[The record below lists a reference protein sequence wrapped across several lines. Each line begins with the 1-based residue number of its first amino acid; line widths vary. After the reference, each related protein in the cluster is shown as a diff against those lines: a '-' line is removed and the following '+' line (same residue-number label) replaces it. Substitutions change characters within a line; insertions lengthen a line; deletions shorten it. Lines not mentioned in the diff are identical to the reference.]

1 MSVQRL
7 THVPGSHRVR
17 SLLLPLAALVAV
29 GALSVWATAE
39 AVPAD
44 RWPMACFG
52 AAAGLLLASLPA
64 LLGSRSRATR
74 LLRSRSEALRAESEA
89 LRAESAQAVA
99 AQTDAAHRA
108 RADAEAARRAA
119 ALAESSLRRELES
132 QLADNASLEAE
143 LRELAS
149 DSGQFAAATE
159 RLAEQVI
166 PQAVKRL
173 RAGAS
178 VGTALA
184 QAPDD
189 LDPAQL
195 RILETLVNEV
205 AASERMRASGMAAC
219 ANAAGRVQAL
229 ATSMLADLREMENRH
244 SEEVLGDLLQ
254 LDHGTAQAGR
264 LADSIAVLTGARSGR
279 RWTKP
284 IVMESVLRGAMGRIS
299 AYQRVRLHFSSSAAV
314 AGYAAEGVMHLLA
327 ELMDN
332 AASFSPPTEE
342 VHVYAQETQTGVVV
356 TIEDGGLVMASATL
370 ARAER
375 LVSAEPLD
383 LTTLSGTRLGLAV
396 VGCLA
401 RKHGLTVS
409 FRPSSRGGTG
419 VVVLIPQSLLA
430 RPQDQP
436 PVATGPALA
445 APARSLTP
453 APAPAPA
460 AAAPSLPTPTAPVP
474 SPSPAPT
481 AAAPSPAADPAPA
494 SVTPPGGTA
503 LLPKRPRGQTLAA
516 SLRAGA
522 PTPPE
527 RAPARPGNAARLGA
541 FQAAIRN
548 ADQAD
553 QADPAA
559 PADRTGDT
567 AHPSAPVSPS
577 AQNGQDSE
585 R

>member
-7 THVPGSHRVR
+7 AHVPGSHRVR
-17 SLLLPLAALVAV
+17 SLLLPLGALVAV
-29 GALSVWATAE
+29 GALSLWATAD

-52 AAAGLLLASLPA
+52 AAAGFLLASLPA

-74 LLRSRSEALRAESEA
+74 LLHSRSEA

-99 AQTDAAHRA
+99 AQTDAAQRA
-108 RADAEAARRAA
+108 QADAESARRGA
-119 ALAESSLRRELES
+119 ALAESSLRRELET
-132 QLADNASLEAE
+132 QRAASAALELE
-143 LRELAS
+143 LRQLTVGS
-149 DSGQFAAATE
+149 SQFAAATE

-173 RAGAS
+173 RSGAS
-178 VGTALA
+178 ADSTLA

-189 LDPAQL
+189 LDPTQL
-195 RILETLVNEV
+195 RILETLVREV
-205 AASERMRASGMAAC
+205 AASERMRASGMAVC
-219 ANAAGRVQAL
+219 AGAAGRVQAL

-244 SEEVLGDLLQ
+244 SEEVLGDLLH

-284 IVMESVLRGAMGRIS
+284 IVLESVLRGALGRIS
-299 AYQRVRLHFSSSAAV
+299 AYQRVRLHFSSSTAV

-383 LTTLSGTRLGLAV
+383 LTALSGTRLGLAV

-419 VVVLIPQSLLA
+419 VVVLIPQHLLA
-430 RPQDQP
+430 RPQEQPTTPSARSAPASPQP
-436 PVATGPALA
+436 PA
-445 APARSLTP
+445 APA
-453 APAPAPA
+453 APAPAPSVA
-460 AAAPSLPTPTAPVP
+460 AAAPLPP
-474 SPSPAPT
+474 
-481 AAAPSPAADPAPA
+481 AAAATPAA
-494 SVTPPGGTA
+494 GG

-516 SLRAGA
+516 SLRSGEPA
-522 PTPPE
+522 PE
-527 RAPARPGNAARLGA
+527 RAPARPGDAARLGA

-548 ADQAD
+548 ADRT
-553 QADPAA
+553 
-559 PADRTGDT
+559 DRTDHPAT
-567 AHPSAPVSPS
+567 ARPSAPVSPP
-577 AQNGQDSE
+577 AQNGQDTE